1 MLLYR
6 CTIFHRQFILFRS
19 EASQWTCLSYVY
31 SVSQACN
38 LFFLSKIQQH
48 KILRKQIHNILI
60 SYTMCSSRDLFHIVS
75 YYIKWVTTTWTYS
88 SLPNSMIL
96 HVWSRYTVSL
106 NLMTINSCFKYF
118 SSQGRLHIHIF
129 FRVWSMKLDLW
140 STMNSRG
147 KTTNRIHV

>member
-1 MLLYR
+1 M
-6 CTIFHRQFILFRS
+6 LFRS

-31 SVSQACN
+31 SVSQVCN
-38 LFFLSKIQQH
+38 LFFCLKYNTT
-48 KILRKQIHNILI
+48 KILRKQNLNILTL
-60 SYTMCSSRDLFHIVS
+60 YNMCSSRDLFHIIS
-75 YYIKWVTTTWTYS
+75 YYIKWVTTIWTYS
-88 SLPNSMIL
+88 SLPNIMIL